1 MYYVYILK
9 KPGSEMIYI
18 GYSADLKQ
26 RIQAHTDR
34 EHPGWRLV
42 YYEAYSSESDA
53 RLRER
58 RLKQYGSSLG
68 LLKKRIGHSLSI

>member
-1 MYYVYILK
+1 LN

-26 RIQAHTDR
+26 RVKAHTDR
-34 EHPGWRLV
+34 EHPGRRLV
-42 YYEAYSSESDA
+42 YYEAYSSKNDA

-58 RLKQYGSSLG
+58 RLKQYGSSLS
-68 LLKKRIGHSLSI
+68 LLKKRIVHSLSI

>member
-26 RIQAHTDR
+26 RIKTHTDR
-34 EHPGWRLV
+34 EHRGWRLV
-42 YYEAYSSESDA
+42 YYEAYLSEKDA

-58 RLKQYGSSLG
+58 RLKSYGSALS
-68 LLKKRIGHSLSI
+68 LLKKRIEHSLSI